1 MNENA
6 SLRFQLKA
14 THNKYKRSEIS
25 LRKQI
30 AVQQQEIVLLNS
42 KLTKY
47 KAKNNNV
54 PLTKLDTVIMAIEDV
69 VGIPFELIKANKQPG
84 SRSKSKVPIRH
95 ISTVILLNHT
105 NHSQDYIARKMG
117 YSDHSTVHNC
127 MERVGE
133 YQTLPRIYQY
143 ENNLY
148 NSIVDRINEL
158 SQSESNGMQRN

>member
-6 SLRFQLKA
+6 SLRFQLTTA
-14 THNKYKRSEIS
+14 HNKHARIQTA

-30 AVQQQEIVLLNS
+30 AVQQQEIVILNS

-47 KAKNNNV
+47 KAKNKNV
-54 PLTKLDTVIMAIEDV
+54 PLTKLDIVIMAIEDV
-69 VGIPFELIKANKQPG
+69 VGLPLEAIKANKLPG
-84 SRSKSKVPIRH
+84 SRSKSKIPIRH
-95 ISTVILLNHT
+95 VATTILVNFT

-117 YSDHSTVHNC
+117 YADHSSIHNC
-127 MERVGE
+127 LERVGE
-133 YQTLPRIYQY
+133 YQSLPKMYQY

-158 SQSESNGMQRN
+158 SQSESNGLQRN